1 MIDEHILV
9 NVFFL
14 TYTVN
19 GILES
24 KAHKCNYLKY
34 IITKYLNKIINDQ
47 RWTYMSMNKTV
58 EAVKHRSTHIRTYMS
73 MNNLRL
79 GT

>member
-24 KAHKCNYLKY
+24 KAHNCNYLKY
-34 IITKYLNKIINDQ
+34 IITKYLNKIINDR
-47 RWTYMSMNKTV
+47 RWTYMSMSKTGSSL
-58 EAVKHRSTHIRTYMS
+58 ASKHARKHKD
-73 MNNLRL
+73 LQVHE
-79 GT
+79 